1 MDIKR
6 NYSMTEHEALGMIYS
21 VNKFRHYLVGCKFT
35 FHVDHPTLLY
45 LVSKQSLTWKPTEH
59 TMTDYLSRIENDENA
74 IEGDDDFPDNR
85 ILRFSA
91 SGVETDKS

>member
-1 MDIKR
+1 M
-6 NYSMTEHEALGMIYS
+6 
-21 VNKFRHYLVGCKFT
+21 
-35 FHVDHPTLLY
+35 LL
-45 LVSKQSLTWKPTEH
+45 LQEFEIEIQHRPDMVQH
-59 TMTDYLSRIENDENA
+59 AIADYLSRIENDENA